1 MEKLEVFCYC
11 DKSLVI
17 KTIYFGENSDRI
29 YKGCA
34 ARECH
39 YDEWVDAP
47 LCARGHAAVE
57 ELTAENNRLHS
68 YYGRK
73 LERLKKESMVKTRAV
88 LLKLRDLHE
97 EVVHEESGPDEDDS

>member
-1 MEKLEVFCYC
+1 MEKLEIFCYC
-11 DKSLVI
+11 DKPLVV
-17 KTIYFGENSDRI
+17 KTIHFGENDGRR

-47 LCARGHAAVE
+47 LCARGRAAVE

-73 LERLKKESMVKTRAV
+73 LERLKKESMLKTRAV
-88 LLKLRDLHE
+88 LLKLKDLHQ
-97 EVVHEESGPDEDDS
+97 EVVREESRHTQDDS